1 MESISTEVVMMM
13 GAKKDKLEK
22 LTGGT
27 ETFNR
32 GLRGLKP

>member
-1 MESISTEVVMMM
+1 MEPISTELVMMM
-13 GAKKDKLEK
+13 GVKKDKLEK